1 MVLLKLILINIVVAI
16 MLVITMKNKIITL
29 LIILFLL
36 MSLEL
41 EAQYQNIKVNTSG
54 IDPEEVSIAVNP
66 ANPGNLAVG
75 ANISYFYFSTNA
87 GLTWTQKNLTSS
99 LFSVWG
105 DPCLIYDGIGNLF
118 YSHLSN
124 TPSPGYWIDRIVVQ
138 KSSDNGVTFNQGVG
152 IGFNNPKEQDKEW
165 LAVDLQ
171 NNRNYIY
178 TSWTEFD
185 NYGSTASTDSSRIL
199 FSGSTDHGATWTNP
213 LRLSEKGG
221 DCVDADNT
229 VEGAVPTVG
238 PNGEIYDSWAG
249 PLGIVFTKSTN
260 GGVSFEPNQVV
271 TSIPDG
277 WDFSVPGIYRCNGL
291 PITACD
297 TSYTF
302 TRGNIYICWGDQ
314 RNGADNSDVFL
325 IKSTDDGNTW
335 GQVKKVNNDNTTRH
349 QFFPWMTIDQTTGH
363 LFFIFYDRRSTT
375 GNSTDVYVAE
385 SIDGGE
391 TFNNFKISQTSFT
404 PQSGTFFGDYS
415 NIAAFNR
422 KVYPTWMRLDGNTL
436 SVWTAPFT
444 DTALVLPVELSQFS
458 SSINN
463 KKVELSWETATE
475 VNNYGFELERKFEG
489 NSDWIIFGFVKGSG
503 NSYSPKSYS
512 FTDSPLQI
520 GTYKY
525 RLKQINLDGHFKY
538 SNEIEVVYNNVF
550 NFSLNQNYP
559 NPFNPSTIISYQ
571 LSAEGFVLLK
581 VYDVLGKEITTLVNE
596 IKQSGVHEIN
606 FDASEYST
614 GIYLYRMTVNNFTQ
628 IRKMIVLK

>member
-1 MVLLKLILINIVVAI
+1 
-16 MLVITMKNKIITL
+16 MKNKISTFL
-29 LIILFLL
+29 MFAFMLI
-36 MSLEL
+36 SLDVY
-41 EAQYQNIKVNTSG
+41 AQYLNNKVNSSG
-54 IDPEEVSIAVNP
+54 TDPEEVSIAVSS
-66 ANPGNLAVG
+66 ANPNNLAVG
-75 ANISYFYFSTNA
+75 ANISYFYSSTDA
-87 GLTWTQKNLTSS
+87 GHNWTQKNLTSN
-99 LFSVWG
+99 LFNVWG

-118 YSHLSN
+118 YGHLSY

-138 KSSDNGVTFNQGVG
+138 KSTDNGTTFNQGAG

-171 NNRNYIY
+171 INRNYIY

-185 NYGSTASTDSSRIL
+185 SYGSSLSSDSSRIL
-199 FSGSTDHGATWTNP
+199 FSRSTDHGATWTDP

-229 VEGAVPTVG
+229 VEGAVPTIG

-249 PLGIVFTKSTN
+249 PLGLVFTKSTN
-260 GGVSFEPNQVV
+260 GGVSFKPNQVV
-271 TSIPDG
+271 TSIPGG
-277 WDFSVPGIYRCNGL
+277 WDFDVPGIYRCNGL

-297 TSYTF
+297 TSNSF

-314 RNGADNSDVFL
+314 RNGSDNSDVFL
-325 IKSTDDGNTW
+325 IKSSDGGNTW
-335 GQVKKVNNDNTTRH
+335 GLVKKVNNDNTTRH

-375 GNSTDVYVAE
+375 GNATDVYIAE

-391 TFNNFKISQTSFT
+391 TFNNFKISESSFT
-404 PQSGTFFGDYS
+404 PQSDIFFGDYS

-422 KVYPTWMRLDGNTL
+422 KVYPTWMRLDGTTL

-444 DTALVLPVELSQFS
+444 DIASDLPVEFSRFS

-475 VNNYGFELERKFEG
+475 INNYGFELERKLEG
-489 NSDWIIFGFVKGSG
+489 YPDRINIGFVKGSG

-512 FTDSPLQI
+512 FTDSPFKA
-520 GTYKY
+520 GTYTY
-525 RLKQINLDGHFKY
+525 RLKQIDLDGHFRY

-550 NFSLNQNYP
+550 NFSLSQNYP
-559 NPFNPSTIISYQ
+559 NPFNSSTTISYQ
-571 LSAEGFVLLK
+571 LSTEGFVSLK
-581 VYDVLGKEITTLVNE
+581 VYDVLGKEVTTLVNE
-596 IKQSGVHEIN
+596 IKQSGVHEVN
-606 FDASEYST
+606 FDASEYTS

-628 IRKMIVLK
+628 TYKMIVLK